1 MRCRRLSEMY
11 YTVVATVFVLALPFF
26 ARSFTTEVRAADKI
40 KVSFASDSA
49 VYGPHF
55 IAIEKGYYAEEGIEM
70 EMVKAGGGVA
80 TPALISGELQYST
93 SAASSLSA
101 IMKGAALKVV
111 YTNAD
116 RPGYELWSSSPD
128 IKTLADLKG
137 KSIGVQSRGDTMEL
151 SARMLLAKYG
161 IDPNS
166 VGYTPLGVGGAR
178 LAAIK
183 SGAVAAAILGISDVV
198 QLKDSL
204 PKGHRLADIRRE
216 IQMLYTGV
224 ATSDKELRENRERA
238 KRFLRA
244 TIKGRE
250 YYKAFKEETLQI
262 LMKYNKDPRD
272 ANEVD
277 YDDVLIALTE
287 DGSMPREVQQRDA
300 QFRAAVLR
308 VPKDRIRPVEQMYD
322 YSLVKEIYRELK
334 ASGWKP
340 RR

>member
-1 MRCRRLSEMY
+1 MNSRFGEGKTRALL
-11 YTVVATVFVLALPFF
+11 VVAFGVALSGLAQYF
-26 ARSFTTEVRAADKI
+26 ASQARAAEKI

-55 IAIEKGYYAEEGIEM
+55 IAIQKGYYAEEGIEM
-70 EMVKAGGGVA
+70 EMVRAGGGVA
-80 TPALISGELQYST
+80 TPALISGDLQYST

-101 IMKGAALKVV
+101 ILKGAALKVV

-116 RPGYELWSSSPD
+116 RPGYELWSSSPEV
-128 IKTLADLKG
+128 KTLADLKG

-151 SARMLLAKYG
+151 SVRMLLAKHG

-166 VGYTPLGVGGAR
+166 VSYTPLGVGGAR

-183 SGAVAAAILGISDVV
+183 SGSIAAAILGIGDTV

-204 PKGHRLADIRRE
+204 PKGHKLADIRKE
-216 IQMLYTGV
+216 VQMLYTGV
-224 ATSDKELRENRERA
+224 ATSDKELRDNRDRA

-250 YYKAFKEETLQI
+250 YYKAFKEETLRI
-262 LMKYNKDPRD
+262 LMKYNKDPRH

-277 YDDVLIALTE
+277 YDDVLTAMTE
-287 DGSMPREVQQRDA
+287 DGSMAKEIQQRDA
-300 QFRAAVLR
+300 QFRAEVIR
-308 VPKDRIRPVEQMYD
+308 VPKDRIRPVEEMYD
-322 YSLVKEIYRELK
+322 YGLVKEIYRALK

-340 RR
+340 KL